1 MQLLTDLKGGIIML
15 KKTIKYNDYDG
26 NEREEDFYFNLD
38 EAELMEMELTTN
50 GGLAAK
56 IERIVKEQDNAKIIQ
71 IFKDIIIKSYG
82 KKSEDGRR
90 FIKNDEIREEFTQ
103 TRAYSALF
111 MELSSDAD
119 AATKFIEGIIPGNID
134 MNDPKVIE
142 MKKKAGFIEDNKAND

>member
-1 MQLLTDLKGGIIML
+1 ML

-103 TRAYSALF
+103 TRAYSVLF

>member
-1 MQLLTDLKGGIIML
+1 ML

>member
-142 MKKKAGFIEDNKAND
+142 MKKKAGFVEDNKAND

>member
-1 MQLLTDLKGGIIML
+1 ML

-142 MKKKAGFIEDNKAND
+142 MKKKAGFVEDNKAND

>member
-1 MQLLTDLKGGIIML
+1 ML

-119 AATKFIEGIIPGNID
+119 AATKFIDGIIPGNID